1 MIFRALDQ
9 DNDWMFGKG
18 KQSYFTESQAI
29 AANIKTGILSYFGDC
44 FFDQYA
50 GINWPRLLGGKK
62 TATEIKLTVRAVILK
77 SYGVLKI
84 NRLDVVENRLTR
96 SLSITYD
103 IDTIY
108 TENLSQTVGV

>member
-18 KQSYFTESQAI
+18 KQSYLSDGQAI
-29 AANIKTGILSYFGDC
+29 AANIKTRLLSYYGDC
-44 FFDQYA
+44 FFDLYA
-50 GINWPRLLGGKK
+50 GINWPRLLGGKG
-62 TATEIKLTVRAVILK
+62 TSTEIKLTVRAVILK

-84 NRLDVVENRLTR
+84 NKLDVVENRVTR

-108 TENLSQTVGV
+108 TENLTQTVGV